1 MAARENAM
9 STLLTS
15 FSFPALCS
23 GNDSNSDGES
33 DASVC
38 AYMFET
44 LFPPPTKR
52 PKIVGYI
59 ESVVHEYSDEEFRRN
74 LRLPRSVCDDLIS
87 RFEESTFYP
96 DLFSRGATSQ
106 KTAEEC
112 ILSFLWY

>member
-9 STLLTS
+9 SALLTS

-33 DASVC
+33 DASAC

-52 PKIVGYI
+52 PKIVCYI

-74 LRLPRSVCDDLIS
+74 FRLPRSVCDDLIS
-87 RFEESTFYP
+87 GFEESAFYP
-96 DLFSRGATSQ
+96 NMFSRGGTPQ
-106 KTAEEC
+106 KTAEEH